1 MSSFLEAV
9 STQTFMQNALMG
21 GILASVACGIIGS
34 YVVVKRIG
42 YLAGGIAHAVLGG
55 MGIAYY
61 LDRSPI
67 EGALVAALVFAFI
80 LGWVSLRMQQQED
93 TIIGA
98 LWAGGMAIGI
108 LFISKTPG
116 YNVDLMSFLFGNI
129 LMIASEDLYWIAG
142 LDLLILVIVF
152 LFYKQFIAVS
162 FDEEFAWLRGIPVE
176 RFYLLFLSLVAL
188 TIVILIQI
196 VGLILVIALLT
207 LPAAIAGLYVRSLNL
222 MMVLATLF
230 GIVFTTGGLALSY
243 QPDLPPGPTIILLA
257 GALYLLSL
265 VMHRF
270 KTKSLTTTDCCS
282 SLENE
287 LNKVQDSKRNILVWV
302 LLINGAMFL
311 IEGIYGWLAQSSAL
325 MADALD
331 MLGDAAIFG
340 FSLYVIRLDSIWQ
353 NRAGYIKG
361 IIMALFSISV
371 LIGAF
376 YKLFNPVVPEAFTMG
391 GIGALALVA
400 NLICAILLLGFRDS
414 DINMRSAW
422 ICSRNDVLANIGVL
436 LAAWGVAWT
445 GSSWP
450 DLVVGVSISALILKS
465 AIEVLKDAK
474 LEMANHQS
482 T

>member
-1 MSSFLEAV
+1 MNSFLEAV

-21 GILASVACGIIGS
+21 GILASLACGIIGS

-61 LDRSPI
+61 LGRSPI

-98 LWAGGMAIGI
+98 LWAGGMAVGI

-142 LDLLILVIVF
+142 LDSLILVIVF

-162 FDEEFAWLRGIPVE
+162 FDEEFAWLRGISVE

-188 TIVILIQI
+188 TVVILIQI

-222 MMVLATLF
+222 MMVLATIF
-230 GIVFTTGGLALSY
+230 GMVFTTGGLALSY
-243 QPDLPPGPTIILLA
+243 QPDLPPGPTVILLA

-265 VMHRF
+265 VMHQF
-270 KTKSLTTTDCCS
+270 KTKNLITTDCCS

-302 LLINGAMFL
+302 LLINGAMFF
-311 IEGIYGWLAQSSAL
+311 IEGIYGWFAQSSAL

-361 IIMALFSISV
+361 IIMALFSISI
-371 LIGAF
+371 LTGTI

-391 GIGALALVA
+391 GIGFLALVA

-436 LAAWGVAWT
+436 LAAWGVAST

-450 DLVVGVSISALILKS
+450 DLIVGFSISALILKS

-474 LEMANHQS
+474 MEMANHQS

>member
-1 MSSFLEAV
+1 
-9 STQTFMQNALMG
+9 MG

-34 YVVVKRIG
+34 YVVVKQIG

-55 MGIAYY
+55 MGVAYY

-450 DLVVGVSISALILKS
+450 DLIVGVSISALILKS

>member
-142 LDLLILVIVF
+142 LDFLILVIVF

-436 LAAWGVAWT
+436 LAAWGVSWT

-450 DLVVGVSISALILKS
+450 DLIVGVSISALILKS

>member
-1 MSSFLEAV
+1 
-9 STQTFMQNALMG
+9 MQNALMG
-21 GILASVACGIIGS
+21 GILASLACGIIGS

-61 LDRSPI
+61 LGRSPI

-98 LWAGGMAIGI
+98 LWAGGMAVGI

-142 LDLLILVIVF
+142 LDVLILVIVF

-188 TIVILIQI
+188 TVVILIQI

-222 MMVLATLF
+222 MMVFATFF
-230 GIVFTTGGLALSY
+230 GMVFTTGGLALSY
-243 QPDLPPGPTIILLA
+243 QPDLPPGPTVILLA

-265 VMHRF
+265 VIHQF
-270 KTKSLTTTDCCS
+270 KTKSLITTDCCS

-287 LNKVQDSKRNILVWV
+287 LNKVQVDKRNILVWV
-302 LLINGAMFL
+302 LLINGAMFF
-311 IEGIYGWLAQSSAL
+311 IEGIYGWFAQSSAL

-361 IIMALFSISV
+361 IIMALFSISI
-371 LIGAF
+371 LTGAV
-376 YKLFNPVVPEAFTMG
+376 YKSFNPVVPEAFTMG
-391 GIGALALVA
+391 GIGFLALVA

-436 LAAWGVAWT
+436 LAAWGVAST

-450 DLVVGVSISALILKS
+450 DLIVGFSISALILKS

-474 LEMANHQS
+474 MEMANHQS

>member
-1 MSSFLEAV
+1 
-9 STQTFMQNALMG
+9 MQNALMG

-287 LNKVQDSKRNILVWV
+287 LDKVQDSKRNILVWV

-450 DLVVGVSISALILKS
+450 DLIVGVSISALILKS

>member
-1 MSSFLEAV
+1 
-9 STQTFMQNALMG
+9 MQNALIG
-21 GILASVACGIIGS
+21 GVLASVACGAIGS

-61 LDRSPI
+61 LGRSPI
-67 EGALVAALVFAFI
+67 EGALVSALVFAFI

-98 LWAGGMAIGI
+98 LWAGGMAVGI
-108 LFISKTPG
+108 LFISQTPG

-142 LDLLILVIVF
+142 LDALILVIVF
-152 LFYKQFIAVS
+152 LFYKQFVAVS
-162 FDEEFAWLRGIPVE
+162 FDEEFARLRGISVE

-188 TIVILIQI
+188 TVVILIQI

-230 GIVFTTGGLALSY
+230 GMVFTTGGLALSY

-257 GALYLLSL
+257 GAFYLLSL
-265 VMHRF
+265 VLNQI
-270 KTKSLTTTDCCS
+270 KKKSLTITDCCS
-282 SLENE
+282 SLEKE
-287 LNKVQDSKRNILVWV
+287 LTKVQDDKRNILVWV
-302 LLINGAMFL
+302 LVINMAMFF

-331 MLGDAAIFG
+331 MLGDSAIFG
-340 FSLYVIRLDSIWQ
+340 FSLFVIRLDSIWQ
-353 NRAGYIKG
+353 SRAGYIKG
-361 IIMALFSISV
+361 VIMALFPVSV
-371 LIGAF
+371 LAGAL
-376 YKLFNPVVPEAFTMG
+376 YRALNPVLPEATTMG
-391 GIGALALVA
+391 IIGFMALAA
-400 NLICAILLLGFRDS
+400 NLVCAIMLLGFRDS

-422 ICSRNDVLANIGVL
+422 LCSRNDVLANVGVL
-436 LAAWGVAWT
+436 LAAGGVAWT
-445 GSSWP
+445 QSLWP
-450 DLVVGVSISALILKS
+450 DLIVGVSISALILKS

-474 LEMANHQS
+474 LEMVDHQS

>member
-1 MSSFLEAV
+1 LSSFLEAV

-21 GILASVACGIIGS
+21 GILASIACGIIGS

-61 LDRSPI
+61 LGRSPI

-98 LWAGGMAIGI
+98 LWAGGMAVGI

-142 LDLLILVIVF
+142 LDVLILVIVF

-188 TIVILIQI
+188 TVVILIQI

-222 MMVLATLF
+222 MMVLATFF
-230 GIVFTTGGLALSY
+230 GMIFTTGGLALSY
-243 QPDLPPGPTIILLA
+243 QPDLPPGPTVILLA
-257 GALYLLSL
+257 GTLYLLSL

-282 SLENE
+282 SMENE

-302 LLINGAMFL
+302 LLINGAMFF
-311 IEGIYGWLAQSSAL
+311 IEGIYGWFAQSSAL

-353 NRAGYIKG
+353 SRAGYIKG
-361 IIMALFSISV
+361 IIMAVLSISV
-371 LIGAF
+371 LTGAV

-391 GIGALALVA
+391 GIGVLALVA

-436 LAAWGVAWT
+436 LAAWGVALT

-450 DLVVGVSISALILKS
+450 DLIVGISISALILKS
-465 AIEVLKDAK
+465 AIEILKDAK
-474 LEMANHQS
+474 MEMANHQNI
-482 T
+482 

>member
-9 STQTFMQNALMG
+9 ATQSFMQNALVG
-21 GILASVACGIIGS
+21 GILASVACGAIGS

-42 YLAGGIAHAVLGG
+42 YLAGGIAHSVLGG

-61 LDRSPI
+61 LGRSPI
-67 EGALVAALVFAFI
+67 EGALVSALVFAII

-98 LWAGGMAIGI
+98 LWAGGMAVGI
-108 LFISKTPG
+108 LFISQTPG

-142 LDLLILVIVF
+142 LDALILVIVF
-152 LFYKQFIAVS
+152 LFYKQFISVS
-162 FDEEFAWLRGIPVE
+162 FDEEFARLRGIPVE

-188 TIVILIQI
+188 TVVILIQI

-230 GIVFTTGGLALSY
+230 GMVFTTGGLALSY

-257 GALYLLSL
+257 GAFYLLSL
-265 VMHRF
+265 VLNQI
-270 KTKSLTTTDCCS
+270 KKKSLTITDCCS
-282 SLENE
+282 SLEKE
-287 LNKVQDSKRNILVWV
+287 LTKVQDDKRNILVWV
-302 LLINGAMFL
+302 LIINGAMFF
-311 IEGIYGWLAQSSAL
+311 IEGIYGWFAQSSAL

-340 FSLYVIRLDSIWQ
+340 FSLYVIRLGSIWQ
-353 NRAGYIKG
+353 SRAGYIKG
-361 IIMALFSISV
+361 IIMGLFSISV
-371 LIGAF
+371 LAGAL
-376 YKLFNPVVPEAFTMG
+376 YRTFNPVVPEATTMG
-391 GIGALALVA
+391 IIGFLALGA
-400 NLICAILLLGFRDS
+400 NLVCAIMLLGFRDS

-422 ICSRNDVLANIGVL
+422 LCSRNDVLANVGVL
-436 LAAWGVAWT
+436 LAAGGVAWT
-445 GSSWP
+445 QSSWP
-450 DLVVGVSISALILKS
+450 DLIVGVSISALILKS

-474 LEMANHQS
+474 LEIVNHQD

>member
-450 DLVVGVSISALILKS
+450 DLIVGVSISALILKS